1 MASFGTIYPVTVEFG
16 NISFPAL
23 PALLKSLAFR
33 PCTNGSH
40 LMVLQMLEFA
50 VRHGIK
56 AKIEKFPLNEDG
68 LMAAQE
74 RLLKGGVKY
83 KAVMEVKV

>member
-1 MASFGTIYPVTVEFG
+1 MASFGTIYPVTVDLG
-16 NISFPAL
+16 DISFPAL

-33 PCTNGSH
+33 PCTNGSR